1 MTSIDLDAL
10 DELRLLA
17 RKTAA
22 FARAAEHIL
31 DDVLISSD
39 DGRTRLED
47 LAHLIGATA
56 DAADATYEAGVELE
70 SILRSHTTGERA

>member
-1 MTSIDLDAL
+1 MTSTDLDAL

-22 FARAAEHIL
+22 FARAAENIL
-31 DDVLISSD
+31 DDVIIADD

-56 DAADATYEAGVELE
+56 EAAHATYEAGVELE
-70 SILRSHTTGERA
+70 SIIRSHPTGEDA